1 MNKMEVKILAGGS
14 SGNCIAVNYG
24 KKVIL
29 VDAGIAKTKIE
40 KRLLDEGIHPN
51 DIASIFITHAHSD
64 HVKGLPFANK
74 YKIPVFATKGEWELI
89 KCVDEELKN
98 ELKPYEIL
106 QYKDLGI
113 INFKTHHDSREP
125 LGYAMELIKTG
136 QKVSICLDTGTTDE
150 QMLKCMKNSDI
161 YVIEANHEPRMV
173 EVSSYPNSV
182 KARILSD
189 IGHLSNQQTANVL
202 YELVQGKK
210 EKVYVTHL
218 SKSNNFPQLAKLTV
232 ENKLKEKGLING
244 IDYFLE
250 VV

>member
-1 MNKMEVKILAGGS
+1 MEVKILAGGS

-51 DIASIFITHAHSD
+51 DITSIFITHAHSD

-89 KCVDEELKN
+89 DNVDSDLKRVVF
-98 ELKPYEIL
+98 PYENNISVTS
-106 QYKDLGI
+106 
-113 INFKTHHDSREP
+113 FPTHHDSNESV
-125 LGYAMELIKTG
+125 GYALHG
-136 QKVSICLDTGTTDE
+136 DLKVSICLDTGHVDKE
-150 QMLKCMKNSDI
+150 MLNVMRDSDI

-173 EVSSYPNSV
+173 EFSNYPNSV

-210 EKVYVTHL
+210 EKIYVTHL

>member
-1 MNKMEVKILAGGS
+1 MEVKILAGGS

-89 KCVDEELKN
+89 DNVDSDLKRVVF
-98 ELKPYEIL
+98 PYENNISVTS
-106 QYKDLGI
+106 
-113 INFKTHHDSREP
+113 FPTHHDSNESV
-125 LGYAMELIKTG
+125 GYTLHG
-136 QKVSICLDTGTTDE
+136 DLKVSICLDTGHVDKE
-150 QMLKCMKNSDI
+150 MLNVMKDSDI

-173 EVSSYPNSV
+173 EFSNYPNSV
-182 KARILSD
+182 KDRILSD